1 MKNKIEVEHIFISL
15 TLKQNKNK
23 NKHNEPESNQ
33 MNDWSVEE
41 RDEGEEENHQ
51 TLLLS
56 FSLQK
61 KETRQRAWK
70 RETTIISGDMISGC
84 AHGRQRRRR
93 QRRFALFTFYKRF
106 FESIYIIYVWEW
118 NWNEWIKRKCFACL
132 CIISFHFISLNKTRG
147 G

>member
-61 KETRQRAWK
+61 KKKHDKEHGNERPRSFPEIWFLDVHTDDNVD
-70 RETTIISGDMISGC
+70 GDNDDLLC
-84 AHGRQRRRR
+84 L
-93 QRRFALFTFYKRF
+93 RFINDSLSLFILYM
-106 FESIYIIYVWEW
+106 FE
-118 NWNEWIKRKCFACL
+118 NEIGM
-132 CIISFHFISLNKTRG
+132 NE
-147 G
+147 